1 MAVKREE
8 LEKIMKLS
16 RLSFEEVEYTALEEE
31 FNKIIAFADHINQ
44 AVYES
49 QEERVAKGN
58 APVSYEKLRQDKI
71 CESLSNEKILSN
83 TDGVEGLFV
92 VKKSGNER
100 IRG

>member
-8 LEKIMKLS
+8 IEKIMKLS
-16 RLSFEEVEYTALEEE
+16 RLSFEEAEYAALEEE
-31 FNKIIAFADHINQ
+31 FNKIIAFADQINL
-44 AVYES
+44 AVYDS
-49 QEERVAKGN
+49 PEERAANGN
-58 APVSYEKLRQDKI
+58 TPVSYEKLRQDKI

-83 TDGVEGLFV
+83 VEGMEGLFV

>member
-16 RLSFEEVEYTALEEE
+16 RLSFEEEEYATLEEE
-31 FNKIIAFADHINQ
+31 FNKIIAFADQINQ
-44 AVYES
+44 AVYDS
-49 QEERVAKGN
+49 SEERGTKGN
-58 APVSYEKLRQDKI
+58 TPVSYEKLRQDKI

-83 TDGVEGLFV
+83 VEGMEGLFV